1 MRRNARVDS
10 NHREIADALR
20 AVGASVV
27 SLAAIGRGVPDL
39 LVGFRGVNYLL
50 EIKTT
55 KGKLTPDQTEFTA
68 LYRGVVVVVRS
79 VSEAYAAIGIK
90 ENQQ

>member
-20 AVGASVV
+20 AVGTSVV

>member
-79 VSEAYAAIGIK
+79 VSEAYAAIGVK

>member
-1 MRRNARVDS
+1 MIRNARVDS

-68 LYRGVVVVVRS
+68 LYRGAFVVVRS
-79 VSEAYAAIGIK
+79 IGEAYDAIGIK

>member
-1 MRRNARVDS
+1 
-10 NHREIADALR
+10 
-20 AVGASVV
+20 
-27 SLAAIGRGVPDL
+27 LAAIGRGVPDL